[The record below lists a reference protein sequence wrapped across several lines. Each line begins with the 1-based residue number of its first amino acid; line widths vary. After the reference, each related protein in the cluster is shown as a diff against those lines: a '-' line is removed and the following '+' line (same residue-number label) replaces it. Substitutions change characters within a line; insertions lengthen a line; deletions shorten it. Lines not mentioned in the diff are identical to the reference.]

1 MTLLHD
7 IVVKDSKEIVSPR
20 DISIR
25 LHDTYPTG
33 LFELEHIKKTLTIQ
47 CSVALSKHIDLND
60 RIIELSKKR
69 LVSFVYRD
77 VNKELYNLSEIIIS
91 LHCRLMASKDYYQ
104 YEELI
109 KDILDKIENIN
120 QITHGEK

>member
-7 IVVKDSKEIVSPR
+7 IVVKDSKEIISPR
-20 DISIR
+20 DISIS
-25 LHDTYPTG
+25 LFDSYPT
-33 LFELEHIKKTLTIQ
+33 EIYDLEYITKTLTIQ
-47 CSVALSKHIDLND
+47 CSVAFSKHIELND

-77 VNKELYNLSEIIIS
+77 VNKELYNLSELIIS

-104 YEELI
+104 YEEHI
-109 KDILDKIENIN
+109 KDILDRLESID

>member
-7 IVVKDSKEIVSPR
+7 IVVKNSKEIVSPR

-25 LHDTYPTG
+25 LHDTYPT
-33 LFELEHIKKTLTIQ
+33 EIYDLEYIKKTLTIQ

-77 VNKELYNLSEIIIS
+77 VNKELYNLSEVIIS

-104 YEELI
+104 YEEHI
-109 KDILDKIENIN
+109 KDILDKIESIN